1 LPQPATTHPKTGFWG
16 QVLLLAISQAFL
28 MFAYGAVL
36 PILPYYLH
44 EFGAGA
50 FEYGLLVATFSIFA
64 FLAAGPFGSLSDR
77 VGRKPIILI
86 SLVGSSISLVVFGL
100 SNSLILLFIAR
111 AAEGFFTAGLWPS
124 SDALV
129 SDIVPAEKRGSAWG
143 SLLAGRTTGMIFGPT
158 LGGFL
163 VFFFGI
169 RVPFFI
175 NAALAAIAL
184 LLCLIF
190 IREPLHDYRT
200 TAIIE
205 QADEEPSLF
214 EKLRGGLRAYR
225 TVLLIGGFT
234 LVVAL
239 IIRFTR
245 IFTVATMEPMFAI
258 YTTDS
263 RTFGFTSIELGIFFF
278 FFAAS
283 NAICQLMFGRL
294 SDTVGH
300 ELPMALGGIV
310 SASGLILSILA
321 TTTVA
326 IYMVAVLLGMG
337 GAMALPSSTAVA
349 ASAAPA
355 TQRGRVMGL
364 MGMAGSAA
372 RAIGPIL
379 GGFFYASVLILTD
392 SPFQAALIPVTIAI
406 LASIVGTVAVLPL
419 MIKSRKPLTSSVNR
433 KPFEEE

>member
-1 LPQPATTHPKTGFWG
+1 
-16 QVLLLAISQAFL
+16 
-28 MFAYGAVL
+28 MFAYGAIL
-36 PILPYYLH
+36 PILPYYLL

-129 SDIVPAEKRGSAWG
+129 SDIVPSEKRGSAWG
-143 SLLAGRTTGMIFGPT
+143 TLLAGRTTGMIFGPT

-175 NAALAAIAL
+175 NAALAVIAL
-184 LLCLIF
+184 FLCLIF
-190 IREPLHDYRT
+190 IHEPLHDYRT
-200 TAIIE
+200 NAAMVHIN
-205 QADEEPSLF
+205 EPELSRF
-214 EKLRGGLRAYR
+214 QKLRGGLAAYR
-225 TVLLIGGFT
+225 TVLFIGGTT
-234 LVVAL
+234 LAVAL
-239 IIRFTR
+239 IVRFTR

-310 SASGLILSILA
+310 SASGLLISILA
-321 TTTVA
+321 TTGVEL
-326 IYMVAVLLGMG
+326 YMVAILLGMG

-349 ASAAPA
+349 ASAAPP
-355 TQRGRVMGL
+355 TQRGRVMGV

-372 RAIGPIL
+372 RATGPIL
-379 GGFFYASVLILTD
+379 GGFFYASILTLTD
-392 SPFQAALIPVTIAI
+392 SPYQAALIPVTIAI
-406 LASIVGTVAVLPL
+406 LASIIGTMAVLPL
-419 MIKSRKPLTSSVNR
+419 MVKSRKSSTFSGNG